1 MSGDL
6 ISPTGLDHTLTARY
20 CIPFPTSPSALLTH
34 LRKPHDDR
42 PCLVMDLRRCLRIVR
57 IEIAWIGLEGWRLDS
72 IGEFVVIPLFGLP
85 C

>member
-34 LRKPHDDR
+34 LRKPQ
-42 PCLVMDLRRCLRIVR
+42 PQTLLVMVCLVMNLRRCLRIVS
-57 IEIAWIGLEGWRLDS
+57 AYTGLDGGWV
-72 IGEFVVIPLFGLP
+72 GG
-85 C
+85 